1 MDKYSSTDEA
11 LSEICRAIYA
21 LDKEEE
27 FNACAKPRFDPDK
40 HIVLTKAMVEDLF
53 KKRYKAQSSFPD
65 LNL

>member
-1 MDKYSSTDEA
+1 MEKYNSPEEA

-27 FNACAKPRFDPDK
+27 FNASAKPEFDANK
-40 HIVLTKAMVEDLF
+40 HAALTKAMMEDLF